1 MTLPVSLILI
11 AVGAILTWGVED
23 NAENVNLAAIGWI
36 LMIVGLIGFL
46 IALFLGPPWG
56 PGVLRRTT
64 YVEGDPG
71 YRRWYGGSRRRVVE
85 EEEAGAPGPPAEGP
99 PPP

>member
-23 NAENVNLAAIGWI
+23 NADNVNLAAIGWI

-56 PGVLRRTT
+56 PGLFRRTT
-64 YVEGDPG
+64 YVEGDPY
-71 YRRWYGGSRRRVVE
+71 YRRSWYGGGRRRVVE
-85 EEEAGAPGPPAEGP
+85 EEEGGPPAEGP